1 MLEKSITLKSELIVS
16 GLYRHY
22 KGNDYFVFQ
31 VAHHSETREPLVVYQ
46 CLYGDYSWWVRPL
59 TMFTETVELG
69 GEVIPRFAF
78 VKKISGDE
86 VAALIKR
93 QSDKDNTCD

>member
-1 MLEKSITLKSELIVS
+1 MSLKT

-22 KGNDYFVFQ
+22 KGNDYYVFQ

-59 TMFTETVELG
+59 SMFTETVELA

-78 VKKISGDE
+78 VKEITADE
-86 VAALIKR
+86 AAQLNR
-93 QSDKDNTCD
+93 

>member
-1 MLEKSITLKSELIVS
+1 MNLKP

-31 VAHHSETREPLVVYQ
+31 VATHSETREPLVFYR

-59 TMFTETVELG
+59 DMFAETVELA
-69 GEVIPRFAF
+69 GETIPRFRF
-78 VKKISGDE
+78 VRELTGAE
-86 VAALIKR
+86 QENYLAPVVR
-93 QSDKDNTCD
+93 DNRARESNS

>member
-1 MLEKSITLKSELIVS
+1 VINLKP

-22 KGNDYFVFQ
+22 KGNDYYVFQ

-59 TMFTETVELG
+59 AMFTETVEID
-69 GEVIPRFAF
+69 GEAIPRFQF
-78 VKKISGDE
+78 VREISVEKISGFNKKTGVVRD
-86 VAALIKR
+86 
-93 QSDKDNTCD
+93 

>member
-1 MLEKSITLKSELIVS
+1 MTMKP

-31 VAHHSETREPLVVYQ
+31 VATHSETREPLVFYR

-59 TMFTETVELG
+59 AMFSETVELA
-69 GEVIPRFAF
+69 GETIPRFRFVRSLTEQELADYLSPLVE
-78 VKKISGDE
+78 VKKS
-86 VAALIKR
+86 
-93 QSDKDNTCD
+93 

>member
-1 MLEKSITLKSELIVS
+1 MIKTDKTAIKT

-31 VAHHSETREPLVVYQ
+31 VAHHSETREPLVFYR

-59 TMFTETVELG
+59 GMFTETVELA
-69 GEVIPRFAF
+69 GETIPRFRF
-78 VKKISGDE
+78 VRELSGDE
-86 VAALIKR
+86 QIQYL
-93 QSDKDNTCD
+93 SSTPGELHS

>member
-1 MLEKSITLKSELIVS
+1 MTIKP

-31 VAHHSETREPLVVYQ
+31 VATHSETREPLVFYR

-59 TMFTETVELG
+59 AMFNETVELA
-69 GEVIPRFAF
+69 GETIPRFRFVRSLTEQELADYLSPLVE
-78 VKKISGDE
+78 VKKS
-86 VAALIKR
+86 
-93 QSDKDNTCD
+93 

>member
-1 MLEKSITLKSELIVS
+1 MSLKP

-31 VAHHSETREPLVVYQ
+31 VATHSETREPLVFYR

-59 TMFTETVELG
+59 AMFSESVEVA
-69 GEVIPRFAF
+69 GEQLPRFRF
-78 VKKISGDE
+78 VRELSQAEQVDYLAPFLE
-86 VAALIKR
+86 YV
-93 QSDKDNTCD
+93 S

>member
-1 MLEKSITLKSELIVS
+1 MSLTQDVLKS

-31 VAHHSETREPLVVYQ
+31 VAHHSETRELVVFYR

-59 TMFTETVELG
+59 EMFTETVELA
-69 GEVIPRFAF
+69 GETIPRFRF
-78 VKKISGDE
+78 VRE
-86 VAALIKR
+86 LTAAEQLNYLSQTVEK
-93 QSDKDNTCD
+93 